1 MAGIT
6 LDTATLINQERR
18 DRGMSAGTVLQS
30 RLIKTMSHP
39 LRLTPEMERFAEE
52 QVHAGNFK
60 SVDEVARAAFSLL
73 RENARRR
80 DIVRAELSGLFEEMD
95 AGKGIPT
102 TDEDFA
108 RMVHERAAKLS
119 GQ

>member
-1 MAGIT
+1 MA
-6 LDTATLINQERR
+6 
-18 DRGMSAGTVLQS
+18 VLHF
-30 RLIKTMSHP
+30 LLVKAMSHS
-39 LRLTPEMERFAEE
+39 LKLTPEMERFAEE

-73 RENARRR
+73 RENAHRRNA
-80 DIVRAELSGLFEEMD
+80 VREELSGLFEEMD
-95 AGKGIPT
+95 NGKGIPT

-108 RMVHERAAKLS
+108 QMVHERAAKHS